1 MSQNHVQEDPT
12 VTGAMKREEYSEDIP
27 VFSLDGVEVADET
40 QRAQLGDHEGNKL
53 LLTEDQVRQLGTMAE
68 FGLSLEEMTQILGVC
83 KSKQTL
89 VNRYGDVIEQGRS
102 RGNYMLRRRQY
113 DVAMAGDVKMLIWLG
128 KTRLGQRETVE
139 TINHQVLPWGNDL
152 PDEKE

>member
-12 VTGAMKREEYSEDIP
+12 VTGEMKRQEYSDDIP
-27 VFSLDGVEVADET
+27 AFSLAGVEIADQT
-40 QRAQLGDHEGNKL
+40 QEAQLGSAQDSRL
-53 LLTEDQVRQLGTMAE
+53 VLTADQVRQLGTMAE

-89 VNRYGDVIEQGRS
+89 INRYNDVIEQGRS

-152 PDEKE
+152 PDDQE